1 MGKVKIHLDELI
13 KQSGLSK
20 TKFSYRAD
28 MSRSQVN
35 AYCNNTIKR
44 LDVDV
49 LTRICDTLGCD
60 IGELIEYEATKEI

>member
-1 MGKVKIHLDELI
+1 MGKIKINLGELI
-13 KQSGLSK
+13 KQSGMSK
-20 TKFSYRAD
+20 NKFSYRAD

-49 LTRICDTLGCD
+49 LARICSTLDCRLSD
-60 IGELIEYEATKEI
+60 LLEYTQE

>member
-1 MGKVKIHLDELI
+1 MGKVIIKLDALI
-13 KQSGLSK
+13 KQSGMSK

-28 MSRSQVN
+28 MSRLQVN

-49 LTRICDTLGCD
+49 LARICSTLDCRLSD
-60 IGELIEYEATKEI
+60 LLEYTQE

>member
-1 MGKVKIHLDELI
+1 MSGGRITIHLDELI
-13 KQSGLSK
+13 KQSGMSK

-28 MSRSQVN
+28 MQMSQVN

-49 LTRICDTLGCD
+49 LVRICDTLDCRLKD
-60 IGELIEYEATKEI
+60 LLEYVPED